1 MPTTTSAPNDAT
13 GKPVMAAHVE
23 GSGPPLIMLHGGFGC
38 WRHWVRNVGPLS
50 KHFTVHAF
58 DLPCYGESAPVPKEM
73 PGEEYLDLVYREIT
87 RLFPGAEPLRFVG
100 FSFGGAISTYL
111 AGRLKRRVSHLALI
125 SPGGVPVRR
134 GGIRNMMSYKAARGD
149 EALMRKTIRHNLLQ
163 HMLFYYDSVDEQALE
178 IQRYCVDHTSFDSR
192 KVSRGGGLA
201 ENLAQIT
208 CKLMLLWGEKDDFD
222 FRPAD
227 EMIAQ
232 IRTVIPDMELHR
244 IPKAGHWSAYENA
257 PEVNRR
263 LIDFMTR
270 EG

>member
-1 MPTTTSAPNDAT
+1 MSPAASTAS
-13 GKPVMAAHVE
+13 KPIMASHVE
-23 GSGPPLIMLHGGFGC
+23 GSGPPLILLHGGFGC

-50 KHFTVHAF
+50 AHFTVHAF

-73 PGEEYLDLVYREIT
+73 PSEEYLDLVYREIV
-87 RLFPGAEPLRFVG
+87 RLFPGPEKLRFTG

-111 AGRLKRRVSHLALI
+111 AGRLKERVSHLALI
-125 SPGGVPVRR
+125 SPGGFPARK
-134 GGIRNMMSYKAARGD
+134 GGIRNMMSYKAAQGN
-149 EALMRKTIRHNLLQ
+149 EELMQKAIRHNLLQ
-163 HMLFYYDSVDEQALE
+163 HMLFYYDSVDAQAIE
-178 IQRYCVDHTSFDSR
+178 IQRYCVEHTTYDSR

-201 ENLAQIT
+201 ENLAKIT
-208 CKLMLLWGEKDDFD
+208 ARLMVLWGEKDDFD

-227 EMIAQ
+227 DAIAQ
-232 IRTVIPDMELHR
+232 IRAVVPDLELHR

-270 EG
+270 DG

>member
-1 MPTTTSAPNDAT
+1 MSIAAPAT
-13 GKPVMAAHVE
+13 EKPVMAVHTE
-23 GSGPPLIMLHGGFGC
+23 GSGPPLVMLHGGFGC
-38 WRHWVRNVGPLS
+38 WRHWIRNVGPLS
-50 KHFTVHAF
+50 RHFTVHAF
-58 DLPCYGESAPVPKEM
+58 DLPSYGESAPVPKEL
-73 PGEEYLDLVYREIT
+73 PGDEYLEIVYREIE
-87 RLFPGAEPLRFVG
+87 RLFPAPQVLRFVG

-111 AGRLKRRVSHLALI
+111 AGRLKERVSRLALI
-125 SPGGVPVRR
+125 SPGGFPPRK
-134 GGIRNMMSYKAARGD
+134 GGFRNMMSYKAAQGD
-149 EALMRKTIRHNLLQ
+149 EARMRTTIRHNLLQ
-163 HMLFYYDSVDEQALE
+163 HMLFYYESLDDQAME

-201 ENLAQIT
+201 GNLEKVT

-227 EMIAQ
+227 ESIAE
-232 IRTVIPDMELHR
+232 IRALAPDVEVHR
-244 IPKAGHWSAYENA
+244 IPKAGHWAAYENA

>member
-1 MPTTTSAPNDAT
+1 MSTATSAPEYAT
-13 GKPVMAAHVE
+13 GKPVMAAHIE
-23 GSGPPLIMLHGGFGC
+23 GSGPPLIMLHGGYGC

-50 KHFTVHAF
+50 RHFTVHAF
-58 DLPCYGESAPVPKEM
+58 DLPCYGESAPVPKEL
-73 PGEEYLDLVYREIT
+73 PGDEYLEIVYREIT
-87 RLFPGAEPLRFVG
+87 RLFPGGEPLRFVG

-111 AGRLKRRVSHLALI
+111 AGRLKRRVSHLALL
-125 SPGGVPVRR
+125 SPGGLSTRR
-134 GGIRNMMSYKAARGD
+134 AGIRNMMSYKAARGD

-163 HMLFYYDSVDEQALE
+163 HMLFYYESVDEQALE
-178 IQRYCVDHTSFDSR
+178 IQRYCVDHTTFDSR
-192 KVSRGGGLA
+192 KVSRGGGLP
-201 ENLAQIT
+201 ENLAKIT
-208 CKLMLLWGEKDDFD
+208 CKLMVLWGEKDDFD

-232 IRTVIPDMELHR
+232 IRAVIPDMELHR

>member
-1 MPTTTSAPNDAT
+1 MSTTAPVSK
-13 GKPVMAAHVE
+13 KPVMAVHTE

-50 KHFTVHAF
+50 EHFTVHAF
-58 DLPCYGESAPVPKEM
+58 DLPCYGESAPVPKEL
-73 PGEEYLDLVYREIT
+73 PGDEYLDIVYREIG
-87 RLFPGAEPLRFVG
+87 RRFPGPEKLRFAG

-111 AGRLKRRVSHLALI
+111 SGRLGDRVSHLALI
-125 SPGGVPVRR
+125 SPGGFPPRK
-134 GGIRNMMSYKAARGD
+134 GGFRNMMSYKAARGN
-149 EALMRKTIRHNLLQ
+149 EELMQKTVRHNLLQ
-163 HMLFYYDSVDEQALE
+163 HMLFYYESLDEQAIE
-178 IQRYCVDHTSFDSR
+178 IQRYCVDHTTYDSR

-201 ENLAQIT
+201 ENLEKIT

-227 EMIAQ
+227 ESIAQ
-232 IRTVIPDMELHR
+232 IRAVIPEVEVHR

-263 LIDFMTR
+263 LIDFLTR
-270 EG
+270 DG

>member
-1 MPTTTSAPNDAT
+1 MSIAAPAT
-13 GKPVMAAHVE
+13 EKPVMAVHTE
-23 GSGPPLIMLHGGFGC
+23 GSGPPIVMLHGGFGC
-38 WRHWVRNVGPLS
+38 WRHWIRNVGPLS
-50 KHFTVHAF
+50 RHFTVHAF
-58 DLPCYGESAPVPKEM
+58 DLPSYGESAPVPKEL
-73 PGEEYLDLVYREIT
+73 PGDEYLEIVYREIE
-87 RLFPGAEPLRFVG
+87 RLFPAPQVLRFVG

-111 AGRLKRRVSHLALI
+111 AGRLKERVSRVALI
-125 SPGGVPVRR
+125 SPGGFPPRK
-134 GGIRNMMSYKAARGD
+134 GGFRNMMSYKAAQGD
-149 EALMRKTIRHNLLQ
+149 EALMTRTIRHNLLQ
-163 HMLFYYDSVDEQALE
+163 HMLFYYESLDDQAME
-178 IQRYCVDHTSFDSR
+178 IQRYCVDHTNFDSR

-201 ENLAQIT
+201 GNLEKIT

-227 EMIAQ
+227 ESIAE
-232 IRTVIPDMELHR
+232 IRAFVPDVEVHR

>member
-1 MPTTTSAPNDAT
+1 MSVTASLSE
-13 GKPVMAAHVE
+13 KPVMAVHTE

-50 KHFTVHAF
+50 EHFTVYAF
-58 DLPCYGESAPVPKEM
+58 DLPCYGESAPVPKEL
-73 PGEEYLDLVYREIT
+73 PGDEYLEIVYREID
-87 RLFPGAEPLRFVG
+87 RLFPGPEKLRFVG

-111 AGRLKRRVSHLALI
+111 AGRLKERVSRLALI
-125 SPGGVPVRR
+125 SPGGFPPRK
-134 GGIRNMMSYKAARGD
+134 GGIRNMMSYKAAQGD
-149 EALMRKTIRHNLLQ
+149 EELMRKTIRHNLLQ
-163 HMLFYYDSVDEQALE
+163 HMLFYYESVDEQAME
-178 IQRYCVDHTSFDSR
+178 IQRYCVDHTSYDSR

-201 ENLAQIT
+201 GNLEKIT

-227 EMIAQ
+227 ESIAQ
-232 IRTVIPDMELHR
+232 IRAIVPAVEVHR

>member
-1 MPTTTSAPNDAT
+1 MSIAAPAT
-13 GKPVMAAHVE
+13 EKPVMAVHTE
-23 GSGPPLIMLHGGFGC
+23 GSGPPIVMLHGGFGC
-38 WRHWVRNVGPLS
+38 WRHWIRNVGPLS
-50 KHFTVHAF
+50 RHFTVHAF
-58 DLPCYGESAPVPKEM
+58 DLPSYGESAPVPKEL
-73 PGEEYLDLVYREIT
+73 PGDEYLEIVYREIE
-87 RLFPGAEPLRFVG
+87 RLFPVPQVLRFVG

-111 AGRLKRRVSHLALI
+111 AGRLKERVSRLALI
-125 SPGGVPVRR
+125 SPGGFPPRK
-134 GGIRNMMSYKAARGD
+134 GGFRNMMSYKAAQGD
-149 EALMRKTIRHNLLQ
+149 EALMTRTIRHNLLQ
-163 HMLFYYDSVDEQALE
+163 HMLFYYESLDDQAME
-178 IQRYCVDHTSFDSR
+178 IQRYCVDHTNFDSR

-201 ENLAQIT
+201 GNLEKIT

-227 EMIAQ
+227 ESIAE
-232 IRTVIPDMELHR
+232 IRAFVPDVEVHR